1 MAYAGFC
8 QRGSLQSLFRGAG
21 ITPEIFFKSTASK
34 SPSKKCRAASF
45 EKNSTRR
52 LISRIILASV
62 VNASSR
68 RCRGLLYLF
77 HISVLY
83 CDSIRCNC
91 STLNIIG
98 QLQTNNVKY
107 MYDIMTARGSG
118 PIIHDSRAIKQFL
131 SQLQSRALP
140 IYLRFVNRTQVMYR
154 CIVRYEFFSCRC

>member
-21 ITPEIFFKSTASK
+21 ITPEIFFQINCVEIAVEEI
-34 SPSKKCRAASF
+34 PCRLLR
-45 EKNSTRR
+45 KYSTRR

-107 MYDIMTARGSG
+107 MYDIMTARGSAWAYN
-118 PIIHDSRAIKQFL
+118 SRLASDKTIFKSATVTRITNISTVCQQDA
-131 SQLQSRALP
+131 SD
-140 IYLRFVNRTQVMYR
+140 I
-154 CIVRYEFFSCRC
+154 

>member
-21 ITPEIFFKSTASK
+21 ITPEIFFQINCVEIAVEEI
-34 SPSKKCRAASF
+34 PCRLLR
-45 EKNSTRR
+45 KYSTRR

-107 MYDIMTARGSG
+107 MYDIMTARGSAWAYNSG
-118 PIIHDSRAIKQFL
+118 LASDKTIFKSVTVTRITNISTVCQQDASD
-131 SQLQSRALP
+131 
-140 IYLRFVNRTQVMYR
+140 V
-154 CIVRYEFFSCRC
+154 